1 MKVEIYSDVACPWCY
16 IGKARFERALGAFP
30 GAGEVEVVFR
40 PYQLDPS
47 TPRTAVPMY
56 DYLEQ
61 RFGPGAR
68 GMVGRVVDTAR
79 QEGLTMDYE
88 RGLAANTFD
97 AHRVM
102 WLAEREHGPA
112 VQRELGERLFRAHFA
127 EGRDI
132 GDAELLAALAAESGM
147 DAARVR
153 ALLAS
158 DKGTDEVRRE
168 IAEAQALGI
177 TAVPTFVFDE
187 RYAVQGAQPTSA
199 FLQVLEQV
207 AAEAQAAG
215 DGATPGADA
224 NCANG
229 ACEA

>member
-40 PYQLDPS
+40 PYQLDPA
-47 TPRTAVPMY
+47 TPRTAVPMFQ
-56 DYLEQ
+56 YLEQ

-68 GMVGRVVDTAR
+68 GMVGRVVDSAR
-79 QEGLTMDYE
+79 QEGLTMDFE
-88 RGLAANTFD
+88 QGLAANTFD

-102 WLAEREHGPA
+102 WLAEREHGA
-112 VQRELGERLFRAHFA
+112 DVQRALGERLFRAHFA
-127 EGRDI
+127 EGGDI
-132 GDAELLAALAAESGM
+132 GDAELLATLAAECGI
-147 DAARVR
+147 DAGRVR

-158 DKGTDEVRRE
+158 GEGTDEVRRE
-168 IAEAQALGI
+168 IATAQELGI
-177 TAVPTFVFDE
+177 TAVPTFVFDD

-207 AAEAQAAG
+207 AAESAGVAATAG
-215 DGATPGADA
+215 GEQCAD
-224 NCANG
+224 G
-229 ACEA
+229 ACEL